1 MRKIFFVAIIL
12 TALFAGQIASE
23 ENLLSDRQCF
33 RGNASWYG
41 PGFFHKETASGKVYG
56 VKDVFVAH
64 RSYPFGTLLEI
75 VNLRNGKRIV
85 APVEDRGPY
94 VFPREIDL
102 SFAAAKALSA
112 FEEGVIPVLFKPII
126 GQ

>member
-126 GQ
+126 RQ

>member
-64 RSYPFGTLLEI
+64 QSYPFGTLLEI
-75 VNLRNGKRIV
+75 MNLKNGKRII
-85 APVEDRGPY
+85 APVKDRGPY
-94 VFPREIDL
+94 VSGRAVDL
-102 SFAAAKALSA
+102 SFAAAKALSV
-112 FEEGVIPVLFKPII
+112 FDDGVVPVLFKPIV